1 GYQIGLGYIL
11 PYLSP
16 DLKGELLLRGASFAS
31 AGIGIL
37 NATGVQRG
45 YLIRMYQQFL
55 YYEEY
60 RRRVVALIGEEE
72 TDYFIQSALCYIA
85 LGDDDILSYYY
96 DYYLNDDDDLDL
108 SSPDSRRQFDRRST
122 KFVGLIVFEFKK
134 YLIRLYE
141 LGFRRILVK
150 GSGPVGCYPKVL
162 AAGKRSKKKRS
173 GKDDDE
179 CDEELQSVAA
189 SFNSRLGQVTTQL
202 NSDVGYQAFIFIN
215 AFDSGTDIIANPRS
229 YALIVAAVAVTTWS
243 LAAKVEAG
251 AGGRRAIL
259 GFGDS
264 ECDTGNNNYLA
275 TTYRA
280 DSPPYGIDFYPTRR
294 PTGRFSNGRILIDSI
309 SLRIGL
315 GYILPYLSSQ
325 LKGEW
330 LLRGASFASAGIGIL
345 NATGVRRGNLIRMYQ
360 QFFYFEQY
368 RRRVASLIGEEETQ
382 YFIEGSLFIVS
393 LGGGDF
399 LNYYNYIDDDD
410 DDGGRRSSDDDD
422 DSGGLVGLPDKYIT
436 LLLSEY
442 KKYLIKM
449 YELGARRVLVRG
461 TGPVGC
467 YPKVLAAKKSKNKDE
482 CDDELQNA
490 VASFNARLF
499 QMTTQMNSEFGY
511 DVFISFNSF
520 ALFTDFIA
528 NPRAYG
534 KKLRNYV
541 SLVTHCVH
549 LCVENR

>member
-1 GYQIGLGYIL
+1 MSSLSALIAAAAVMTWSLVSDVEAGRRAMLLFGDTGADTGNNNYLATKYRADSPPYGIDFPAGRRPTGRFSNGLIPPDFISYQIGLGYIL

-37 NATGVQRG
+37 NATGVQ
-45 YLIRMYQQFL
+45 
-55 YYEEY
+55 
-60 RRRVVALIGEEE
+60 
-72 TDYFIQSALCYIA
+72 
-85 LGDDDILSYYY
+85 
-96 DYYLNDDDDLDL
+96 
-108 SSPDSRRQFDRRST
+108 
-122 KFVGLIVFEFKK
+122 
-134 YLIRLYE
+134 
-141 LGFRRILVK
+141 
-150 GSGPVGCYPKVL
+150 
-162 AAGKRSKKKRS
+162 
-173 GKDDDE
+173 
-179 CDEELQSVAA
+179 
-189 SFNSRLGQVTTQL
+189 
-202 NSDVGYQAFIFIN
+202 
-215 AFDSGTDIIANPRS
+215 
-229 YALIVAAVAVTTWS
+229 
-243 LAAKVEAG
+243 
-251 AGGRRAIL
+251 
-259 GFGDS
+259 
-264 ECDTGNNNYLA
+264 
-275 TTYRA
+275 
-280 DSPPYGIDFYPTRR
+280 
-294 PTGRFSNGRILIDSI
+294 
-309 SLRIGL
+309 
-315 GYILPYLSSQ
+315 
-325 LKGEW
+325 
-330 LLRGASFASAGIGIL
+330 
-345 NATGVRRGNLIRMYQ
+345 RGNLIRMYQ

-410 DDGGRRSSDDDD
+410 
-422 DSGGLVGLPDKYIT
+422 SGGLVGLPDKYIT

-467 YPKVLAAKKSKNKDE
+467 YPKVLAAKKSKKRSKYKYNKDE